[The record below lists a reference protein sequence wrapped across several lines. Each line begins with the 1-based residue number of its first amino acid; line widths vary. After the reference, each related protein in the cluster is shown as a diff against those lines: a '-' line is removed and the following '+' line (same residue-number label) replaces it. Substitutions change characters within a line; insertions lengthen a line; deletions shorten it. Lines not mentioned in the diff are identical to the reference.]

1 MAVVKDD
8 QGGVLPGV
16 TVVVVNQSTGERRE
30 AVSTE
35 DGSAR
40 FTNLVPGP
48 YRVEAELTGFQRWVR
63 EGSRSTSRPRP
74 ASTSRWRSAASTE
87 TLTVTGQAP
96 LLQTQSASVATTV
109 GARAVQEMPLNGR
122 NVLNLISLAPSVVPQ
137 GGADGSLTG
146 KNVFAAG
153 NYQIGG
159 GTANQSASFFDGV
172 TVQDTAYGNIVVL
185 TPSPDS
191 VEEFSVQTNSSSA
204 EFGRFTGGVVN
215 MASRSGTNAFRGSM
229 FEFHRNR
236 ELNSNTYFG
245 EKAGLEKPPFTQ
257 NNFGGTIGGPVL
269 RDKLFFFGSYEG
281 YRNEEG
287 ILLRRTVPTA
297 AMRDGDFSD
306 FRNQTTG
313 AVVPI
318 YDPWT
323 QCGINNPGSGAYNGD
338 CGTVPNRLQFPG
350 NIIPS
355 NRINSIARSL
365 LAFPIYADPTVS
377 GPWRNNNYETNAQ
390 IGGDNNQLNFRGDY
404 NAQPERPHD
413 RPLHPD
419 GLDQRPG
426 RSLRQRTVERR
437 SVFARALHHH
447 PGDAGQHLDPQ
458 LDHGVGCPLR
468 VPALGLRPRA
478 GQPGH
483 QPHAAVRVRADAV
496 RRDLPAQRHPGDG
509 DDSEHRGHQQQH
521 HQHRPDLRRR
531 PHLHVHA
538 DADQDQGRPH
548 HQGGRQLAAR

>member
-1 MAVVKDD
+1 MLKRSSVSTWLALLAAVLLWAAPVMAQSFYGALLAVVKDD

-16 TVVVVNQSTGERRE
+16 TVVIVNQATGERRE

-63 EGSRSTSRPRP
+63 EGIVVNVQTTPRIDVTL
-74 ASTSRWRSAASTE
+74 ALGSLAE
-87 TLTVTGQAP
+87 TITVTGQSP

-215 MASRSGTNAFRGSM
+215 MASRSGSNAFRGSL

-245 EKAGLEKPPFTQ
+245 EKAGLEKPPFKQ

-269 RDKLFFFGSYEG
+269 RDKLFFFSSYEG
-281 YRNEEG
+281 YRNQEG
-287 ILLRRTVPTA
+287 ILLRRTVPTP
-297 AMRDGDFSD
+297 AMRGGRLLRLPQPDHRRGRADLRPVD
-306 FRNQTTG
+306 AVRHQQPRHRGLQRRLRHG
-313 AVVPI
+313 AEPPAVPRQHHSVQ
-318 YDPWT
+318 PH
-323 QCGINNPGSGAYNGD
+323 
-338 CGTVPNRLQFPG
+338 
-350 NIIPS
+350 
-355 NRINSIARSL
+355 
-365 LAFPIYADPTVS
+365 
-377 GPWRNNNYETNAQ
+377 
-390 IGGDNNQLNFRGDY
+390 QL
-404 NAQPERPHD
+404 D
-413 RPLHPD
+413 RPLVA
-419 GLDQRPG
+419 GL
-426 RSLRQRTVERR
+426 
-437 SVFARALHHH
+437 
-447 PGDAGQHLDPQ
+447 
-458 LDHGVGCPLR
+458 
-468 VPALGLRPRA
+468 
-478 GQPGH
+478 
-483 QPHAAVRVRADAV
+483 
-496 RRDLPAQRHPGDG
+496 
-509 DDSEHRGHQQQH
+509 
-521 HQHRPDLRRR
+521 PDLRRPDR
-531 PHLHVHA
+531 VGPV
-538 DADQDQGRPH
+538 DATTTTRRTP
-548 HQGGRQLAAR
+548 RSAATTTS

>member
-1 MAVVKDD
+1 M
-8 QGGVLPGV
+8 
-16 TVVVVNQSTGERRE
+16 VNVQT
-30 AVSTE
+30 T
-35 DGSAR
+35 
-40 FTNLVPGP
+40 
-48 YRVEAELTGFQRWVR
+48 
-63 EGSRSTSRPRP
+63 P
-74 ASTSRWRSAASTE
+74 ASSQLALGSLAE
-87 TLTVTGQAP
+87 TLTVTGQSP

-122 NVLNLISLAPSVVPQ
+122 NVLNLIALAPSVVPQ

-204 EFGRFTGGVVN
+204 EFGRFTGGVIN
-215 MASRSGTNAFRGSM
+215 MASRSGTNAFRGSL

-236 ELNSNTYFG
+236 ELNSNTLFG

-269 RDKLFFFGSYEG
+269 RDKLFFFSSYEG

-287 ILLRRTVPTA
+287 ILLRRTVPTP
-297 AMRDGDFSD
+297 AMRNGDFSD

-313 AVVPI
+313 AIVPI

-323 QCGINNPGSGAYNGD
+323 QCGINNPGTGAYNGD

-355 NRINSIARSL
+355 NRINSIAR
-365 LAFPIYADPTVS
+365 
-377 GPWRNNNYETNAQ
+377 
-390 IGGDNNQLNFRGDY
+390 
-404 NAQPERPHD
+404 
-413 RPLHPD
+413 
-419 GLDQRPG
+419 
-426 RSLRQRTVERR
+426 
-437 SVFARALHHH
+437 
-447 PGDAGQHLDPQ
+447 
-458 LDHGVGCPLR
+458 
-468 VPALGLRPRA
+468 
-478 GQPGH
+478 
-483 QPHAAVRVRADAV
+483 
-496 RRDLPAQRHPGDG
+496 
-509 DDSEHRGHQQQH
+509 
-521 HQHRPDLRRR
+521 
-531 PHLHVHA
+531 
-538 DADQDQGRPH
+538 
-548 HQGGRQLAAR
+548 

>member
-1 MAVVKDD
+1 MLAVVKDD

-16 TVVVVNQSTGERRE
+16 TVVVTNMSTGERRE

-40 FTNLVPGP
+40 FVNLVPGP
-48 YRVEAELTGFQRWVR
+48 YRLEAELTGFQRWVR
-63 EGSRSTSRPRP
+63 ENVAVNVQTTPRIDVTLALGSLS
-74 ASTSRWRSAASTE
+74 E

-109 GARAVQEMPLNGR
+109 GSRAVQEMPLNGR

-215 MASRSGTNAFRGSM
+215 MASRSGSNSFRGSL
-229 FEFHRNR
+229 FEFHRNK
-236 ELNSNTYFG
+236 ELNSNTFFG
-245 EKAGLEKPPFTQ
+245 ERAGLDKPPFTQ
-257 NNFGGTIGGPVL
+257 NNFGGTLGGPVK
-269 RDKLFFFGSYEG
+269 RDRLFFFSSYEG

-287 ILLRRTVPTA
+287 VLLRRTVPTT
-297 AMRDGDFSD
+297 AMRAGDFSN

-323 QCGINNPGSGAYNGD
+323 QCGINNPGTGAYNGD

-350 NIIPS
+350 NIIPG

-377 GPWRNNNYETNAQ
+377 GDWRNNIFEKNAQ
-390 IGGDNNQLNFRGDY
+390 IGGNNDQFNLRSDYNLSDNQRLIGRYTRWESTNAPVDLYGNGQLNGDPY
-404 NAQPERPHD
+404 SPEHFI
-413 RPLHPD
+413 
-419 GLDQRPG
+419 
-426 RSLRQRTVERR
+426 T
-437 SVFARALHHH
+437 
-447 PGDAGQHLDPQ
+447 
-458 LDHGVGCPLR
+458 
-468 VPALGLRPRA
+468 
-478 GQPGH
+478 
-483 QPHAAVRVRADAV
+483 
-496 RRDLPAQRHPGDG
+496 
-509 DDSEHRGHQQQH
+509 
-521 HQHRPDLRRR
+521 
-531 PHLHVHA
+531 
-538 DADQDQGRPH
+538 
-548 HQGGRQLAAR
+548 